1 VELKKNC
8 LSEIENLEKQMAIRF
23 EYINK
28 ITESEAKRIDA
39 IRAVDA
45 GAVALASEKAAVQ
58 ATVLANQVIAS
69 AEALRIL
76 VASTNIAVAQQLAQV
91 SNQLSE
97 RITLLEK
104 SQYENEGRSGL
115 SSPLL
120 MMIAGLTGGVA
131 VFIVQK
137 LLSY

>member
-1 VELKKNC
+1 VELKENC

-58 ATVLANQVIAS
+58 ATVLANQVISS

>member
-1 VELKKNC
+1 MELKKNC